1 MPCLNKRGGRRPWH
15 ARIREY
21 GRTVSLGS
29 FETREEA
36 VSREDEERRRYRA
49 EVRRE
54 LPERAHWIRY
64 AS

>member
-1 MPCLNKRGGRRPWH
+1 MPWLNKRGGTRPWH

-21 GRTVSLGS
+21 GQPVSLGT
-29 FETREEA
+29 FTTREEA
-36 VSREDEERRRYRA
+36 VAREDEERRRYRA

-54 LPERAHWIRY
+54 LPERAHWTRY